1 MPKPLLDDPTT
12 PHPSATAS
20 AASGTYRRVPLRRVL
35 ERPHPNH
42 SRPARWIDPR
52 APAVLAVAEALVV
65 TMRAS
70 PGCVGLAAPQIGE
83 SIRLF
88 AVDVT
93 GHRRARSCAGLV
105 VLVNPR
111 IVEQSADVT
120 MREGCLSVPDFTGDV
135 ERAAEIMVEG
145 FAPGSTSL
153 VRIVADGIEA
163 RCLQHELDHLDGVL
177 FTDRVMASSRVLFAR
192 KTTA

>member
-1 MPKPLLDDPTT
+1 
-12 PHPSATAS
+12 
-20 AASGTYRRVPLRRVL
+20 
-35 ERPHPNH
+35 
-42 SRPARWIDPR
+42 
-52 APAVLAVAEALVV
+52 
-65 TMRAS
+65 
-70 PGCVGLAAPQIGE
+70 
-83 SIRLF
+83 
-88 AVDVT
+88 
-93 GHRRARSCAGLV
+93 
-105 VLVNPR
+105 
-111 IVEQSADVT
+111 

-153 VRIVADGIEA
+153 ARIVADGIEA